1 MVLDED
7 AQRLYE
13 VLTTVVNSGITGL
26 LSAVTDAR
34 NRTPWAET
42 QAKTRDAMRVLA
54 VKLTVRP
61 PKA

>member
-1 MVLDED
+1 VIDED

-13 VLTTVVNSGITGL
+13 VLVAIVNSGMTGL
-26 LSAVTDAR
+26 LSAVTEAR
-34 NRTPWAET
+34 NRTPWEET
-42 QAKTRDAMRVLA
+42 RVKTRDAMRALA